1 MGVALTLAQGI
12 HRTAVPEFLLDN
24 LVWRPNIEP
33 GLWIVV
39 ETDPIRIDRTFGLFL
54 YFLSATISYYF
65 VYDHRA
71 MQHPK
76 FLRNQIPLEINQALH
91 AMPLMSALT
100 APFFVAETQ
109 GWTKLYDF
117 PSEAPF
123 SLYNWIQYPLFI
135 AFTDFGIYWIHR
147 ALHYPFI
154 YKRFHKPH
162 HKWIISTPYASY
174 AFHPLDGWAQSV
186 PYHVF
191 PILFPLQKVAYL
203 GLFTFVTVWTVMIRT
218 YLSFWATSESHA
230 NCLADDGEYATNSP
244 VINGS
249 ACHTIHHYYFNYNY
263 GQFTTFWD
271 RVGGSY
277 RKPNI
282 ELFDR
287 EQRLQK
293 NTIDK
298 QVKEMN
304 QLVTEVEG
312 KDDRTYG
319 GGDTKKD
326 S

>member
-24 LVWRPNIEP
+24 LVWHSNIEL

-76 FLRNQIPLEINQALH
+76 FLRNQIPLEIKQALH

-203 GLFTFVTVWTVMIRT
+203 GLFTFVTIWTVMIRT
-218 YLSFWATSESHA
+218 YLSF
-230 NCLADDGEYATNSP
+230 
-244 VINGS
+244 
-249 ACHTIHHYYFNYNY
+249 
-263 GQFTTFWD
+263 
-271 RVGGSY
+271 
-277 RKPNI
+277 
-282 ELFDR
+282 
-287 EQRLQK
+287 
-293 NTIDK
+293 
-298 QVKEMN
+298 
-304 QLVTEVEG
+304 
-312 KDDRTYG
+312 
-319 GGDTKKD
+319 
-326 S
+326 